1 MEEYKVTEKKNVGI
15 LYTLSGGI
23 CWGLSGCFGQYLFQ
37 SKGITADWLVTMRLV
52 IAGSILVLL
61 GLCIQKKAL
70 CNIWQKPRNRKRLV
84 LFALAGVLVSQFT
97 YFSAVQYSNAG
108 TATVLQSLSSVMI
121 LVIVCLREKRL
132 PRRLETGAMI
142 CALSSVMIL
151 VIVCLREN
159 RLPRR
164 LETGAMICALL
175 GVFLLSTHG
184 DIHSMTLTQMALIFG
199 LASAVGAV
207 AYTVL
212 SGNLLREYGV
222 YAVVGFAM
230 LVAGAVMVVFVRPW
244 RFTIA
249 WDMQLVLA
257 LGGVAILGTAV
268 AYSLFLKGVS
278 IIGPFLGSLLGT
290 VEPITA
296 VIISL
301 VFLKEPFAW
310 MDMIGFALILGTV
323 CVLSL
328 KSNG

>member
-61 GLCIQKKAL
+61 GLCIQKKEL

-142 CALSSVMIL
+142 CAL
-151 VIVCLREN
+151 
-159 RLPRR
+159 
-164 LETGAMICALL
+164 L

-230 LVAGAVMVVFVRPW
+230 LVAGVVMVVFVRPW
-244 RFTIA
+244 RFVIA

>member
-121 LVIVCLREKRL
+121 LVIVCLREK
-132 PRRLETGAMI
+132 
-142 CALSSVMIL
+142 
-151 VIVCLREN
+151 

>member
-52 IAGSILVLL
+52 IAGSVLVLL

-142 CALSSVMIL
+142 CAL
-151 VIVCLREN
+151 
-159 RLPRR
+159 
-164 LETGAMICALL
+164 L

-244 RFTIA
+244 RFVIA

>member
-52 IAGSILVLL
+52 IAGSVLVLL

-70 CNIWQKPRNRKRLV
+70 CNIWQKPRTRKRLV

-142 CALSSVMIL
+142 CAL
-151 VIVCLREN
+151 
-159 RLPRR
+159 
-164 LETGAMICALL
+164 L

-184 DIHSMTLTQMALIFG
+184 DIHGMTLTQMALIVG

-207 AYTVL
+207 AYTVR

-230 LVAGAVMVVFVRPW
+230 LVAGVVMVVFVRPW

>member
-1 MEEYKVTEKKNVGI
+1 MEENKVTEKKSVGI

-61 GLCIQKKAL
+61 GLFIQKKAL
-70 CNIWQKPRNRKRLV
+70 CHIWQKPRNRKRLV

-121 LVIVCLREKRL
+121 LVIVCLREK
-132 PRRLETGAMI
+132 
-142 CALSSVMIL
+142 
-151 VIVCLREN
+151 

-230 LVAGAVMVVFVRPW
+230 LVAGVVMLVFVRPW

-278 IIGPFLGSLLGT
+278 IVGPFLGSLLGT

>member
-52 IAGSILVLL
+52 IAGSVLVLL

-142 CALSSVMIL
+142 CAL
-151 VIVCLREN
+151 
-159 RLPRR
+159 
-164 LETGAMICALL
+164 L

-244 RFTIA
+244 RFVIA

-268 AYSLFLKGVS
+268 AYSLFLKGIS

>member
-142 CALSSVMIL
+142 CAL
-151 VIVCLREN
+151 
-159 RLPRR
+159 
-164 LETGAMICALL
+164 L

-230 LVAGAVMVVFVRPW
+230 LVAGVVMVVFVRPW

>member
-1 MEEYKVTEKKNVGI
+1 MEENRVTEKKSIGI

-61 GLCIQKKAL
+61 GLFIQKKTL
-70 CNIWQKPRNRKRLV
+70 CNIWKKPKNRKRLV

-121 LVIVCLREKRL
+121 LVIVCLREK
-132 PRRLETGAMI
+132 
-142 CALSSVMIL
+142 
-151 VIVCLREN
+151 

-230 LVAGAVMVVFVRPW
+230 LVAGVVMVAFVRPW

-257 LGGVAILGTAV
+257 LGDVAILGTAV

-328 KSNG
+328 KSNR

>member
-142 CALSSVMIL
+142 CAL
-151 VIVCLREN
+151 
-159 RLPRR
+159 
-164 LETGAMICALL
+164 L

-230 LVAGAVMVVFVRPW
+230 LVAGAVMMVFVRPW
-244 RFTIA
+244 RFAIA

>member
-142 CALSSVMIL
+142 CAL
-151 VIVCLREN
+151 
-159 RLPRR
+159 
-164 LETGAMICALL
+164 L

-244 RFTIA
+244 RFVIA

-310 MDMIGFALILGTV
+310 MDMFALILGTV

>member
-142 CALSSVMIL
+142 CAL
-151 VIVCLREN
+151 
-159 RLPRR
+159 
-164 LETGAMICALL
+164 L

-230 LVAGAVMVVFVRPW
+230 LVAGAVMVVLVRPW
-244 RFTIA
+244 RFAIA

-268 AYSLFLKGVS
+268 AYSLFLKGVC

>member
-1 MEEYKVTEKKNVGI
+1 MEENRVTEKKSIGI
-15 LYTLSGGI
+15 LYTLSGGV
-23 CWGLSGCFGQYLFQ
+23 CWGLSGCIGQYLFQ

-61 GLCIQKKAL
+61 GLFIQKKTL
-70 CNIWQKPRNRKRLV
+70 CNIWKKPKNRKRLV

-142 CALSSVMIL
+142 CAL
-151 VIVCLREN
+151 
-159 RLPRR
+159 
-164 LETGAMICALL
+164 L

-207 AYTVL
+207 AYTIL

-230 LVAGAVMVVFVRPW
+230 LVAGVVMVAFVRPW

-257 LGGVAILGTAV
+257 LGDVAILGTAV

>member
-142 CALSSVMIL
+142 CAL
-151 VIVCLREN
+151 
-159 RLPRR
+159 
-164 LETGAMICALL
+164 L
-175 GVFLLSTHG
+175 GVFLLSIHG

-244 RFTIA
+244 RFVIA

>member
-1 MEEYKVTEKKNVGI
+1 MEENRVTEKKSIGI
-15 LYTLSGGI
+15 LYTLSGGV

-61 GLCIQKKAL
+61 GLFIQKKTL
-70 CNIWQKPRNRKRLV
+70 CNIWKKPKNRKRLV

-142 CALSSVMIL
+142 CAL
-151 VIVCLREN
+151 
-159 RLPRR
+159 
-164 LETGAMICALL
+164 L

-207 AYTVL
+207 AYTIL

-230 LVAGAVMVVFVRPW
+230 LVAGAVMVTFVRPW

-278 IIGPFLGSLLGT
+278 IVGPFLGSLLGT

>member
-1 MEEYKVTEKKNVGI
+1 MEENKTAEKKSVGI

-23 CWGLSGCFGQYLFQ
+23 CWGLSGCFGQYLFRE
-37 SKGITADWLVTMRLV
+37 KNITADWLVTIRLL
-52 IAGSILVLL
+52 IAGSILILL
-61 GLCIQKKAL
+61 GFFFQKKTL
-70 CNIWQKPRNRKRLV
+70 CDIWKKPAKRKRLV

-142 CALSSVMIL
+142 CAL
-151 VIVCLREN
+151 
-159 RLPRR
+159 
-164 LETGAMICALL
+164 L

-184 DIHSMTLTQMALIFG
+184 NIHSMTLTGMALMFG

-207 AYTVL
+207 AYTIL

-222 YAVVGFAM
+222 YPVVGFAM
-230 LVAGAVMVVFVRPW
+230 LVAGVVMIICVRPW
-244 RFTIA
+244 RYAVI
-249 WDMQLVLA
+249 WDVQLALA
-257 LGGVAILGTAV
+257 LGGVAVLGTAV

-278 IIGPFLGSLLGT
+278 IVGPLMGSLLGT

-296 VIISL
+296 VLISL
-301 VFLKEPFAW
+301 IFLKEPFMW

>member
-142 CALSSVMIL
+142 CAL
-151 VIVCLREN
+151 
-159 RLPRR
+159 
-164 LETGAMICALL
+164 L

-230 LVAGAVMVVFVRPW
+230 LVAGVVMVVFVRPW
-244 RFTIA
+244 RFVIA

>member
-142 CALSSVMIL
+142 CAL
-151 VIVCLREN
+151 
-159 RLPRR
+159 
-164 LETGAMICALL
+164 L

-230 LVAGAVMVVFVRPW
+230 LVAGVVMVVFVRPW

-257 LGGVAILGTAV
+257 LSGVAILGTAV

>member
-142 CALSSVMIL
+142 CAL
-151 VIVCLREN
+151 
-159 RLPRR
+159 
-164 LETGAMICALL
+164 L

-230 LVAGAVMVVFVRPW
+230 LVAGEVMVVFVRPW
-244 RFTIA
+244 RFVIA

>member
-1 MEEYKVTEKKNVGI
+1 MEENKVTEKKSVGI

-61 GLCIQKKAL
+61 GLFIQKKAL
-70 CNIWQKPRNRKRLV
+70 CHIWQKPRNRKRLV

-121 LVIVCLREKRL
+121 LVIVCLREK
-132 PRRLETGAMI
+132 
-142 CALSSVMIL
+142 
-151 VIVCLREN
+151 

-230 LVAGAVMVVFVRPW
+230 LVAGVVMVVFVRPW
-244 RFTIA
+244 RFVIA

>member
-142 CALSSVMIL
+142 CAL
-151 VIVCLREN
+151 
-159 RLPRR
+159 
-164 LETGAMICALL
+164 L

-230 LVAGAVMVVFVRPW
+230 LVAGVVMVVLVRPW
-244 RFTIA
+244 RFAIA

>member
-142 CALSSVMIL
+142 CAL
-151 VIVCLREN
+151 
-159 RLPRR
+159 
-164 LETGAMICALL
+164 L

-244 RFTIA
+244 RFVIA

-301 VFLKEPFAW
+301 VFLKEPFVW
-310 MDMIGFALILGTV
+310 KDMIGFALILGTV

>member
-1 MEEYKVTEKKNVGI
+1 MEQARCCRLRSRLYTEVEKMEEYKVTEKKNVGI

-142 CALSSVMIL
+142 CAL
-151 VIVCLREN
+151 
-159 RLPRR
+159 
-164 LETGAMICALL
+164 L

-244 RFTIA
+244 RFVIA

>member
-132 PRRLETGAMI
+132 Q
-142 CALSSVMIL
+142 
-151 VIVCLREN
+151 
-159 RLPRR
+159 RR

-244 RFTIA
+244 RFVIA

>member
-142 CALSSVMIL
+142 CAL
-151 VIVCLREN
+151 
-159 RLPRR
+159 
-164 LETGAMICALL
+164 L

-244 RFTIA
+244 RFVIA

-257 LGGVAILGTAV
+257 LSGVAILGTAV

>member
-1 MEEYKVTEKKNVGI
+1 M
-15 LYTLSGGI
+15 
-23 CWGLSGCFGQYLFQ
+23 
-37 SKGITADWLVTMRLV
+37 V

-142 CALSSVMIL
+142 CAL
-151 VIVCLREN
+151 
-159 RLPRR
+159 
-164 LETGAMICALL
+164 L

-230 LVAGAVMVVFVRPW
+230 LVAGAVMVVLVRPW
-244 RFTIA
+244 RFAIA

>member
-142 CALSSVMIL
+142 CAL
-151 VIVCLREN
+151 
-159 RLPRR
+159 
-164 LETGAMICALL
+164 L

-244 RFTIA
+244 RFVIA

-278 IIGPFLGSLLGT
+278 IIGPFMGSLLGT

-296 VIISL
+296 VILSL